1 MPAYLVTIAA
11 DANAQLIEG
20 KRNVVLFAEDVAA
33 AREAAAMA
41 YSQYSFDGTVQS
53 QWSALF
59 AAATVTEI
67 VAGDL
72 EGAVLRVQIN
82 DATTPVDVSVT
93 GAAAA
98 TIDDICALMVTALNG
113 TAAIAGASYSVGNL
127 LTCADAADSLGDNT
141 LTVSLTLNGVDLQD
155 LIGAITHEG
164 IAGAALT
171 VQMATDA
178 IALPNAV
185 GIF

>member
-1 MPAYLVTIAA
+1 MPAYLVTIPE

-41 YSQYSFDGTVQS
+41 YSPYSIDGGVQS
-53 QWSALF
+53 QWATLF
-59 AAATVTEI
+59 ASATVTEI

-93 GAAAA
+93 GGAA
-98 TIDDICALMVTALNG
+98 DGVDEICADMVTALNA
-113 TAAIAGASYSVGNL
+113 TAAIANASYDVANL
-127 LTCADAADSLGDNT
+127 LTCAGAADSLGDNT

-155 LIGAITHEG
+155 LIGTITHEG
-164 IAGAALT
+164 AAGAALT

>member
-1 MPAYLVTIAA
+1 MPAYLVTIPE

-41 YSQYSFDGTVQS
+41 YSPYSIDGGVQS
-53 QWSALF
+53 QWATLF
-59 AAATVTEI
+59 ASATVTEI

-72 EGAVLRVQIN
+72 EGAVMRVQIN
-82 DATTPVDVSVT
+82 DATTPVDISVV
-93 GAAAA
+93 GATSA
-98 TIDDICALMVTALNG
+98 TVDSICALMVAALNLHPN
-113 TAAIAGASYSVGNL
+113 IANASYDVGNL
-127 LTCADAADSLGDNT
+127 LTCAGAADSLGDNT

-155 LIGAITHEG
+155 LIGTITHEG
-164 IAGAALT
+164 AAGAALT
-171 VQMATDA
+171 AQMATDA